1 MKRLLIFLL
10 FFVMIGATPI
20 WADTTNS
27 GATTNSQ
34 TNTSGS
40 NTTISGGYS
49 QESTTTYQ
57 SGSSSN
63 TTTTNTTNAYSG
75 DSRVVNSS
83 SAPSMSAMSQDLCVV
98 GVSAGFQKFG
108 LGFSGGTYRTDENCE
123 RIKLSKVLN
132 DLGMKVAAVSI
143 LCQDPRVFFAME
155 QSGTPCPFEG
165 KIGAAAKEQWKLYG
179 KLRPDYNQYTER
191 LKVIEKANKKEAKRL
206 EEERLK
212 ELAALE
218 KKKKALALEMEN
230 EVVETAEDTV
240 DVETEVSDPELATEE
255 VAEEVVEAQAETP
268 DPAEEPEVDT
278 GDEREVEDPVDEV
291 EEVTEVEVDNE
302 LDDLWLE
309 SQRIATETI
318 LTDIEI
324 EENEIIEEINQ

>member
-1 MKRLLIFLL
+1 MKRLMVFLL

-20 WADTTNS
+20 WADSTNS

-40 NTTISGGYS
+40 NTAITGGYS
-49 QESTTTYQ
+49 AETTTTYQ

-75 DSRVVNSS
+75 DSRVVTSS

-143 LCQDPRVFFAME
+143 LCQDERVFHAMI
-155 QSGTPCPFEG
+155 QSGTPCPYNG
-165 KIGAAAKEQWKLYG
+165 KIGDAALKEWKKYD
-179 KLRPDYNQYTER
+179 KLRPDYEQYTADLKYIER
-191 LKVIEKANKKEAKRL
+191 KNKK
-206 EEERLK
+206 
-212 ELAALE
+212 LE
-218 KKKKALALEMEN
+218 KEYEKKMLEN
-230 EVVETAEDTV
+230 
-240 DVETEVSDPELATEE
+240 
-255 VAEEVVEAQAETP
+255 AEELSKQQVELDAVAAEKQKLI
-268 DPAEEPEVDT
+268 
-278 GDEREVEDPVDEV
+278 DEM
-291 EEVTEVEVDNE
+291 NE
-302 LDDLWLE
+302 LKGVK
-309 SQRIATETI
+309 TEKT
-318 LTDIEI
+318 
-324 EENEIIEEINQ
+324 NSPK